1 MEFRW
6 VALIALWTCLIGP
19 IGGAPSRP
27 AAPARKVSAAAVSS
41 RTHAPARPNAP
52 R

>member
-1 MEFRW
+1 MQFRW

-19 IGGAPSRP
+19 IVGAPSGP
-27 AAPARKVSAAAVSS
+27 PGSAGKSATVKNDPPPSG
-41 RTHAPARPNAP
+41 RTPMR